1 MPGVQPHLFIMSQRI
16 ARINELL
23 KREISD
29 CVKKNFEFNDILVTI
44 HDVDTAIDLRTAE
57 VYVGT
62 IGDAEKGRDAVRKL
76 NAKRGLIQGIVMKRV
91 VLRSTPILHFQI
103 DESIE
108 RGVRVLNILDE
119 IGDIDLPDEPG
130 EAPKKS

>member
-1 MPGVQPHLFIMSQRI
+1 MSQRI

-29 CVKKNFEFNDILVTI
+29 CVKKHFEFSDILITI
-44 HDVDTAIDLRTAE
+44 HDVATAVDLRTAE

-62 IGDAEKGRDAVRKL
+62 IGDAEKGREAIRKL

-91 VLRSTPILHFQI
+91 VLRCTPILHFQI

-108 RGVRVLNILDE
+108 RGVRVLNILDD
-119 IGDIDLPDEPG
+119 IGEIDLPDDVDESPG
-130 EAPKKS
+130 AADKEA